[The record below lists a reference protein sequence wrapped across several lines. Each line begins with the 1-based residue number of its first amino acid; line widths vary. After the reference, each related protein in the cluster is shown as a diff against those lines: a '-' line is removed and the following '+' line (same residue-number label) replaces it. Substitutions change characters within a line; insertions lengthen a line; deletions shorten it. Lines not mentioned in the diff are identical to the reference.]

1 MLTLNILTFMLNPET
16 QLPVTLCR
24 SRTKTK
30 LPTQLF
36 KPIKDMQTVILKA
49 WGYTIP
55 SLPFKPSKKI
65 TVQPILG
72 IALLSQ

>member
-24 SRTKTK
+24 SRAKTK
-30 LPTQLF
+30 SPTQLF
-36 KPIKDMQTVILKA
+36 KPIKDMQTVILN
-49 WGYTIP
+49 YTIP
-55 SLPFKPSKKI
+55 SLLFKPSKKI

-72 IALLSQ
+72 IALLSE